1 MTMYYLTNDNNSASL
16 EVPLLYPQYVNDS
29 FILVGN
35 LGSDTL
41 TSGNAN
47 DTVYG
52 GNSAPVVNADGT
64 YANDGN
70 DVLKGGQGNDVLEGG
85 TGSDTYKFSIGDG
98 SDSITDANLFVDAT
112 DVIEFSDVASTAV
125 LYSYSGDD
133 LIIKYG
139 TSDQLTVKNYFAPS
153 GRIEQIKYSNGIVL
167 TPAQIYSSLG
177 MVYELEN
184 TIKGT
189 GVADV
194 ITGVSGKMNVIAGFN
209 GDDTL
214 VGAERRDEVYGGL
227 GNDSLSGLVGND
239 YLDGGDGNDYLDG
252 GADND
257 KLFGAAGN
265 DVLAGGAGND
275 TLIGGDGD
283 DSLVGGTGADV
294 LYAGIGND
302 TLVADDINDRLYSD
316 DGFVGDVVK
325 VNVDNYF
332 LGQDI
337 IQDPDVTIQY
347 GTGVKPLAAFIQ
359 AMLSY
364 SPLQIQGVG
373 QPTTIT
379 YSFATAQQSGFFG
392 FVPYTDTVKNQIKTA
407 LNHFAETTGIT
418 FVETASYDDAQIK
431 LYNQT
436 TYASNA
442 GYWDGSTIRL
452 STSEADMSV
461 EPGTL
466 GYYTLIHELGHALG
480 LNHFNAFF
488 DTIRNGDVDG
498 IQQTDE
504 ASALNYRD
512 ANGVAKTWDI
522 SLIMPD
528 RTKVFNI
535 NDVYSIMAYTKGQE
549 FTNGVRTTVL
559 GTEYGLFDLAALHYA
574 YGVNSSLRAGS
585 NTYSFNDHYIWD
597 GAGTDTFS
605 AASQIIGVNVD
616 LTPGSWIYAG
626 TKLSDGVAANL
637 LVDGQAFIGFGT
649 YIENAVG
656 GSGNDTLTGNA
667 LGNNLNGGSGNDS
680 ISGGDGSDI
689 LKGSLGTDTLD
700 GGVGSDWADYR
711 GTSLAVTVNLATTTA
726 QNTGGWGTDTLVN
739 IENVFGGL
747 GNDSL
752 TGNALGNTIRGGLGN
767 DFMDG
772 LAGGD
777 YVDYRDITTVGLT
790 IDLSLTTAQITGAGT
805 DTILN
810 FESIYSGAAND
821 RLTGNNLANQLL
833 AYAGNDTLSGGLGND
848 GLQGGVGNDTYLF
861 QRGAGADTLTE
872 ADATA
877 GNSDLLWF
885 DTNVTSNQLWFQ
897 HTGNNLVVSVIGT
910 SDKVTLSNWYTGS
923 ANQVET
929 IKASDGK
936 TLSNAKVD
944 ALVSA
949 MSVFAIPAVG
959 TTTLPTSYQT
969 SLNPVLAANWV

>member
-373 QPTTIT
+373 Q
-379 YSFATAQQSGFFG
+379 
-392 FVPYTDTVKNQIKTA
+392 
-407 LNHFAETTGIT
+407 
-418 FVETASYDDAQIK
+418 
-431 LYNQT
+431 
-436 TYASNA
+436 
-442 GYWDGSTIRL
+442 R
-452 STSEADMSV
+452 
-461 EPGTL
+461 
-466 GYYTLIHELGHALG
+466 
-480 LNHFNAFF
+480 
-488 DTIRNGDVDG
+488 
-498 IQQTDE
+498 
-504 ASALNYRD
+504 
-512 ANGVAKTWDI
+512 
-522 SLIMPD
+522 
-528 RTKVFNI
+528 
-535 NDVYSIMAYTKGQE
+535 
-549 FTNGVRTTVL
+549 
-559 GTEYGLFDLAALHYA
+559 
-574 YGVNSSLRAGS
+574 
-585 NTYSFNDHYIWD
+585 
-597 GAGTDTFS
+597 
-605 AASQIIGVNVD
+605 
-616 LTPGSWIYAG
+616 
-626 TKLSDGVAANL
+626 
-637 LVDGQAFIGFGT
+637 
-649 YIENAVG
+649 
-656 GSGNDTLTGNA
+656 
-667 LGNNLNGGSGNDS
+667 
-680 ISGGDGSDI
+680 
-689 LKGSLGTDTLD
+689 
-700 GGVGSDWADYR
+700 
-711 GTSLAVTVNLATTTA
+711 
-726 QNTGGWGTDTLVN
+726 
-739 IENVFGGL
+739 
-747 GNDSL
+747 
-752 TGNALGNTIRGGLGN
+752 
-767 DFMDG
+767 
-772 LAGGD
+772 
-777 YVDYRDITTVGLT
+777 
-790 IDLSLTTAQITGAGT
+790 
-805 DTILN
+805 
-810 FESIYSGAAND
+810 
-821 RLTGNNLANQLL
+821 
-833 AYAGNDTLSGGLGND
+833 
-848 GLQGGVGNDTYLF
+848 
-861 QRGAGADTLTE
+861 
-872 ADATA
+872 
-877 GNSDLLWF
+877 
-885 DTNVTSNQLWFQ
+885 
-897 HTGNNLVVSVIGT
+897 
-910 SDKVTLSNWYTGS
+910 
-923 ANQVET
+923 
-929 IKASDGK
+929 
-936 TLSNAKVD
+936 
-944 ALVSA
+944 
-949 MSVFAIPAVG
+949 
-959 TTTLPTSYQT
+959 
-969 SLNPVLAANWV
+969 

>member
-1 MTMYYLTNDNNSASL
+1 MIINGTS
-16 EVPLLYPQYVNDS
+16 
-29 FILVGN
+29 GN
-35 LGSDTL
+35 DTL
-41 TSGNAN
+41 TSSTSA
-47 DTVYG
+47 DTI
-52 GNSAPVVNADGT
+52 N
-64 YANDGN
+64 
-70 DVLKGGQGNDVLEGG
+70 
-85 TGSDTYKFSIGDG
+85 
-98 SDSITDANLFVDAT
+98 
-112 DVIEFSDVASTAV
+112 
-125 LYSYSGDD
+125 
-133 LIIKYG
+133 
-139 TSDQLTVKNYFAPS
+139 
-153 GRIEQIKYSNGIVL
+153 
-167 TPAQIYSSLG
+167 
-177 MVYELEN
+177 
-184 TIKGT
+184 
-189 GVADV
+189 
-194 ITGVSGKMNVIAGFN
+194 
-209 GDDTL
+209 
-214 VGAERRDEVYGGL
+214 GGL
-227 GNDSLSGLVGND
+227 GNDVYQFESTGGTDVITDSGGFDTLSFNFTNNLLKTLKRLNNNLVVSYGTSNTVTVNDFFPTNAGVGKVEAIKFSDGISREMIFGNSTADSMFLNGIGISLNGTYRSTTGAEVGYFLAGLEGDDSYWIDSSNDIVFENAGEGFDTVYLNNNYTGSYTAADNVERVLGGTASTTFNSGTGQHEFRGAGGNDTYNIFDQNAIVADVDVGDVINVYTDNFDVKNGFAGTVNYLNGAKALVGFID
-239 YLDGGDGNDYLDG
+239 
-252 GADND
+252 
-257 KLFGAAGN
+257 AGLTG
-265 DVLAGGAGND
+265 VRIRD
-275 TLIGGDGD
+275 TLIGQ
-283 DSLVGGTGADV
+283 ST
-294 LYAGIGND
+294 
-302 TLVADDINDRLYSD
+302 
-316 DGFVGDVVK
+316 VV
-325 VNVDNYF
+325 
-332 LGQDI
+332 
-337 IQDPDVTIQY
+337 
-347 GTGVKPLAAFIQ
+347 
-359 AMLSY
+359 
-364 SPLQIQGVG
+364 
-373 QPTTIT
+373 T
-379 YSFATAQQSGFFG
+379 YSFDDSNSRNTSGFLAFTPAQKAAIASMLSQLSATIG
-392 FVPYTDTVKNQIKTA
+392 VTFVQA
-407 LNHFAETTGIT
+407 TTGNSSFINFTRGTFTDLGKGGTTFADGIT
-418 FVETASYDDAQIK
+418 NYANVTLTNEASFDDI
-431 LYNQT
+431 
-436 TYASNA
+436 SI
-442 GYWDGSTIRL
+442 GSQAYSAL
-452 STSEADMSV
+452 V
-461 EPGTL
+461 
-466 GYYTLIHELGHALG
+466 HEVGHALG
-480 LNHFNAFF
+480 LEHSNAL
-488 DTIRNGDVDG
+488 
-498 IQQTDE
+498 
-504 ASALNYRD
+504 S
-512 ANGVAKTWDI
+512 GVTMNSDL
-522 SLIMPD
+522 SIMPTVNEYNQHPTGWYKSD
-528 RTKVFNI
+528 FGTYDLSSLHYLYGV
-535 NDVYSIMAYTKGQE
+535 
-549 FTNGVRTTVL
+549 TNGYKSSGAVTANAAYANDQTYYLKNHYNNRIDRYIAD
-559 GTEYGLFDLAALHYA
+559 GT
-574 YGVNSSLRAGS
+574 
-585 NTYSFNDHYIWD
+585 
-597 GAGTDTFS
+597 GTDIVS
-605 AASQIIGVNVD
+605 AANETQNVFID
-616 LTPGSWIYAG
+616 LTPGSWIYSG
-626 TKLSDGVAANL
+626 TKSQNILD
-637 LVDGQAFIGFGT
+637 DGQAFIGFGT

-752 TGNALGNTIRGGLGN
+752 MGNALGNTIRGGLGN

-885 DTNVTSNQLWFQ
+885 DTNVTSSQLWFQ

-949 MSVFAIPAVG
+949 MSVFAIPAAG

>member
-1 MTMYYLTNDNNSASL
+1 MANVIYGSASA
-16 EVPLLYPQYVNDS
+16 
-29 FILVGN
+29 
-35 LGSDTL
+35 DTL
-41 TSGNAN
+41 NGTSV
-47 DTVYG
+47 DDVLYG
-52 GNSAPVVNADGT
+52 LA
-64 YANDGN
+64 GN
-70 DVLKGGQGNDVLEGG
+70 DVIYGASGNDV
-85 TGSDTYKFSIGDG
+85 
-98 SDSITDANLFVDAT
+98 
-112 DVIEFSDVASTAV
+112 
-125 LYSYSGDD
+125 
-133 LIIKYG
+133 
-139 TSDQLTVKNYFAPS
+139 
-153 GRIEQIKYSNGIVL
+153 
-167 TPAQIYSSLG
+167 IY
-177 MVYELEN
+177 
-184 TIKGT
+184 
-189 GVADV
+189 
-194 ITGVSGKMNVIAGFN
+194 
-209 GDDTL
+209 
-214 VGAERRDEVYGGL
+214 
-227 GNDSLSGLVGND
+227 
-239 YLDGGDGNDYLDG
+239 GGDGNDSING
-252 GADND
+252 FGDND
-257 KLFGAAGN
+257 LIYGDAGN
-265 DVLAGGAGND
+265 DYIRGYGGND
-275 TLIGGDGD
+275 TLYGSSGNDMLIGDTGD
-283 DSLVGGTGADV
+283 DLMVVEDIGDRVEGAGDN
-294 LYAGIGND
+294 GND
-302 TLVADDINDRLYSD
+302 TMLVM
-316 DGFVGDVVK
+316 
-325 VNVDNYF
+325 VDNYF
-332 LGQDI
+332 VRGQVGVENI
-337 IQDPDVTIQY
+337 VY
-347 GTGVKPLAAFIQ
+347 GEGIKKLPYFIDGMIRTDHPLRGNIGETKQF
-359 AMLSY
+359 
-364 SPLQIQGVG
+364 
-373 QPTTIT
+373 T
-379 YSFATAQQSGFFG
+379 YSFMSSNANDPNFQAYTEQQKQSVRAAFAKYSALTGLTFTETPESNDVFHIKFG
-392 FVPYTDTVKNQIKTA
+392 SSELGENVYGNVLGVENTGSFVAIGNDRVRSVNGASVIYTQK
-407 LNHFAETTGIT
+407 
-418 FVETASYDDAQIK
+418 SYDSSFITLADGEGF
-431 LYNQT
+431 T
-436 TYASNA
+436 T
-442 GYWDGSTIRL
+442 L
-452 STSEADMSV
+452 
-461 EPGTL
+461 L
-466 GYYTLIHELGHALG
+466 HEIGHALG
-480 LNHFNAFF
+480 MAEISGQVSEVLPSAENNNYNTIMSYDRAAGLGVNELQFF
-488 DTIRNGDVDG
+488 D
-498 IQQTDE
+498 
-504 ASALNYRD
+504 
-512 ANGVAKTWDI
+512 VAT
-522 SLIMPD
+522 MH
-528 RTKVFNI
+528 
-535 NDVYSIMAYTKGQE
+535 Y
-549 FTNGVRTTVL
+549 
-559 GTEYGLFDLAALHYA
+559 LH
-574 YGVNSSLRAGS
+574 GVNHTQRTG
-585 NTYSFNDHYIWD
+585 NDTYSFSNRYVWD
-597 GAGTDTFS
+597 GAGADTFN
-605 AASQIIGVNVD
+605 AANQTQAVAID
-616 LTPGSWIYAG
+616 LRPGSWNFVGSQSTSILAAG
-626 TKLSDGVAANL
+626 QS
-637 LVDGQAFIGFGT
+637 FIGFDT

-923 ANQVET
+923 VNQVET

-936 TLSNAKVD
+936 TLSSTKVD

-949 MSVFAIPAVG
+949 MSAFAIPAVG

>member
-1 MTMYYLTNDNNSASL
+1 MTTYYLTNDNNSASL
-16 EVPLLYPQYVNDS
+16 EVPILYPQFVDS
-29 FILVGN
+29 DFVLVGN

-52 GNSAPVVNADGT
+52 GSSTPVVNADGT

-70 DVLKGGQGNDVLEGG
+70 DVLKGGKGNDVLEGG

-139 TSDQLTVKNYFAPS
+139 TSDQLTVKNYFTPS
-153 GRIEQIKYSNGIVL
+153 GRIEQIKFSNGIIL

-189 GVADV
+189 GLNDV
-194 ITGVSGKMNVIAGFN
+194 ITGVSGKMNVMAGFN

-214 VGAERRDEVYGGL
+214 TGAEKRDEIYGGV
-227 GNDSLSGLVGND
+227 GNDSLTGLAGND
-239 YLDGGDGNDYLDG
+239 YLDGGDGSDNLDG

-257 KLFGAAGN
+257 KL
-265 DVLAGGAGND
+265 VGGAGND
-275 TLIGGDGD
+275 LLIGGTGKDTLMGGDGN
-283 DSLVGGTGADV
+283 DSLVGGAGIDV
-294 LYAGIGND
+294 LYAGVGSD
-302 TLVADDINDRLYSD
+302 TLVADDIGDRLYSD
-316 DGFVGDVVK
+316 DGFVGDVIK
-325 VNVDNYF
+325 VNADNYF

-337 IQDPDVTIQY
+337 IQDPDVSIQY

-364 SPLQIQGVG
+364 SPVQTQGMG

-379 YSFATAQQSGFFG
+379 YSFATVQQSGFFG
-392 FVPYTDTVKNQIKTA
+392 FVPYTDAVKNQIKTA

-436 TYASNA
+436 TYANNA
-442 GYWDGSTIRL
+442 GYWDGSTLRL
-452 STSEADMSV
+452 STSETDMSI
-461 EPGTL
+461 EPGTV
-466 GYYTLIHELGHALG
+466 GYYTLLHELGHALG
-480 LNHFNAFF
+480 LNHFNQFS
-488 DTIRNGDVDG
+488 DNNSDG
-498 IQQTDE
+498 VQQAGE

-512 ANGVAKTWDI
+512 ANGVAQTWDT
-522 SLIMPD
+522 SLIMPNRAD
-528 RTKVFNI
+528 VFNI
-535 NDVYSIMAYTKGQE
+535 NDAYSVMAYNKGQM
-549 FTNGVRTTVL
+549 FINGQRVTTL

-574 YGVNSSLRAGS
+574 YGVNASLRAGN

-597 GAGTDTFS
+597 GAGVDTFS
-605 AASQIIGVNVD
+605 AADKTIAVNVD

-626 TKLSDGVAANL
+626 SKLSDGVAANL

-649 YIENAVG
+649 YIENATG
-656 GSGNDTLTGNA
+656 GSGNDTLTGNL
-667 LGNNLNGGSGNDS
+667 LGNNLIGGSGNDS
-680 ISGGDGSDI
+680 ISGGDGVDV
-689 LKGSLGTDTLD
+689 LKGGLGTDTID
-700 GGVGSDWADYR
+700 GGAGSDWADYR
-711 GTSLAVTVNLATTTA
+711 GTSVAVTVNLTTTTA
-726 QNTGGWGTDTLVN
+726 QNTGAWGTDTIVN
-739 IENVFGGL
+739 VENVFGSS

-767 DFMDG
+767 DLMDG
-772 LAGGD
+772 LAGSD
-777 YVDYRDITTVGLT
+777 YVDYRDITTVGLMV
-790 IDLSLTTAQITGAGT
+790 DLSLTTAQVTGAGT

-810 FESIYSGAAND
+810 FESIYSGGGSD
-821 RLTGNNLANQLL
+821 KLTGNSLDNQLL

-861 QRGAGADTLTE
+861 QRGAGADNITE

-885 DTNVTSNQLWFQ
+885 DNNVTSSQLWFQ
-897 HTGNNLVVSVIGT
+897 HSGNNLVVSVIGT
-910 SDKVTLSNWYTGS
+910 SDKVTLNNWYTGT

-936 TLSNAKVD
+936 TLTNSKVE

-949 MSVFAIPAVG
+949 MSAFTIPTEG